1 MTVRNSDAL
10 ATTDQMG
17 FVAQDRQIKAA
28 FDKGRERLRLT
39 IDLLPDKDA
48 IAKRLM
54 ATLRVAWPDPLPG
67 NQTTVK

>member
-28 FDKGRERLRLT
+28 FDKGRILEPERRSLRSPHMCESKVLHGEGGYG
-39 IDLLPDKDA
+39 L
-48 IAKRLM
+48 
-54 ATLRVAWPDPLPG
+54 
-67 NQTTVK
+67 